1 MALHVTST
9 LLSAYGMNKEER
21 LVLDKHFSVIV
32 FHYPFERC
40 RSVRQ
45 KVLLVLLMN
54 FWIALLNVF

>member
-1 MALHVTST
+1 
-9 LLSAYGMNKEER
+9 MNKEEG
-21 LVLDKHFSVIV
+21 LVLDKYSTVVAFN
-32 FHYPFERC
+32 YPFERC